1 MNEDQWLDIDA
12 RRAVVEGWLASPR
25 VGPSPP
31 AYRHYLIR
39 QVAAQDTT
47 LAAPQVEGKMAP
59 LT

>member
-1 MNEDQWLDIDA
+1 MSLKKITAGSGYD
-12 RRAVVEGWLASPR
+12 
-25 VGPSPP
+25 
-31 AYRHYLIR
+31 YLIR